1 MAIKIFATLMG
12 IFSIVFVFLGMQDFY
27 SIDIKPYS
35 LNFKNIEANQIKA
48 YELNSSLVR
57 TYYSADDWVRF
68 EDRDIFQNVLMLD
81 YDYNVSA
88 NKLVFM
94 DKNISLSGNV
104 LYKDINDT
112 SISTERI
119 FYLKD
124 DKVIFT
130 DTKFKAFRA
139 NDTLFGSSLKY
150 DMKNKTLDIKGV
162 NLWLD

>member
-1 MAIKIFATLMG
+1 
-12 IFSIVFVFLGMQDFY
+12 
-27 SIDIKPYS
+27 
-35 LNFKNIEANQIKA
+35 
-48 YELNSSLVR
+48 
-57 TYYSADDWVRF
+57 
-68 EDRDIFQNVLMLD
+68 MLD

-94 DKNISLSGNV
+94 DKNISLAGNV